1 MTRYD
6 IFAVAG
12 DHQWTIARGRDGNP
26 DMLRA
31 ASQTEADEW
40 RRGARVEVVPS
51 GAMPGEPQPSGRIEL

>member
-1 MTRYD
+1 MNRYD
-6 IFAVAG
+6 IYAIYNGV
-12 DHQWTIARGRDGNP
+12 QLTLQRGALGNP

-51 GAMPGEPQPSGRIEL
+51 GTMPGEPQPTREIEL